1 MEAPPTSSATT
12 TPPTAPRVPDAAA
25 KLRRYVIIGGS
36 GVTLTSDTTF
46 SWPTPYGSVTGLSF
60 LDAGQRVLFV
70 NRHFCT
76 NIGADGEPT
85 YAPPH
90 DVNFKAM
97 LWAFKDLGCVGICAL
112 GSTGTL
118 RPETVP
124 VGSVVMPDDFFCT
137 LPNALTYWPH
147 KASPP
152 PPTPQRRAPTP
163 KRLICAGGAVRGRGG
178 RGRPDPFRPGHP
190 RGQDM
195 GRLALLGPD
204 HPQHRPGIRRR
215 HGWGRG

>member
-1 MEAPPTSSATT
+1 MEAPPTSSATA

-124 VGSVVMPDDFFCT
+124 VAMESTILSAWLLKSEEPMNRFPGS
-137 LPNALTYWPH
+137 
-147 KASPP
+147 SP
-152 PPTPQRRAPTP
+152 
-163 KRLICAGGAVRGRGG
+163 
-178 RGRPDPFRPGHP
+178 
-190 RGQDM
+190 
-195 GRLALLGPD
+195 
-204 HPQHRPGIRRR
+204 
-215 HGWGRG
+215 